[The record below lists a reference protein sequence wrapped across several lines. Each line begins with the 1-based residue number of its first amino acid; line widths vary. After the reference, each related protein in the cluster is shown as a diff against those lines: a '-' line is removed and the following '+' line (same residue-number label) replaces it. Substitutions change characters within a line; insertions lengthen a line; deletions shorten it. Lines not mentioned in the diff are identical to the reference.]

1 MVILINMK
9 KLLKITN
16 LGIIGIIFF
25 SYVISPSVANALP
38 SGFETSVVA
47 SGFNQPTTIAFTG
60 DGRIFVAEKT
70 GTVRVIKNG
79 TLLPTPLITLSDVNS
94 YGDRGLIG
102 MAVDPSFS
110 SNGYLYL
117 SYTYEN
123 TPGTAFSGIKTAR
136 VIRVTVVGDTADES
150 SKIILV
156 GSVGGNIATPSC
168 DNFAVTSDCIASDA
182 PSHTIGGMRFG
193 PDGKLYV
200 ATGDGAHFD
209 YADTRSLRAQNLDS
223 LAGKVLRINKDGT
236 APTDN
241 PFYNGNINS
250 NRSKVYAYGFRNMF
264 RFNFR
269 PTNNALYGGDVG
281 WSSFEEINKVT
292 AGGNYGWPCK

>member
-1 MVILINMK
+1 MSKIQSTFKNFGVALILAVTFFANPST
-9 KLLKITN
+9 LL
-16 LGIIGIIFF
+16 
-25 SYVISPSVANALP
+25 ALP
-38 SGFETSVVA
+38 SGFETSVIA
-47 SGFNQPTTIAFTG
+47 SGFNQPTTIAFVP
-60 DGRIFVAEKT
+60 DGRIFVAEKN
-70 GTVRVIKNG
+70 GDVRVIKNG
-79 TLLPTPLITLSDVNS
+79 TLLPSPLITLSDVNS

-102 MAVDPSFS
+102 MAVDPNFS

-123 TPGTAFSGIKTAR
+123 TPGLNYSGIKTAR
-136 VIRVTVVGDTADES
+136 LIRVTVVGDNADES
-150 SKIILV
+150 SKVVLL
-156 GSVGGNIATPSC
+156 GSIGGNLTSPSC
-168 DNFAVTSDCIASDA
+168 DNFPVTSDCVPSDA
-182 PSHTIGGMRFG
+182 PSHTIGALRFG

-223 LAGKVLRINKDGT
+223 LAGKVLRINTDGT

-241 PFYNGNINS
+241 PFYNGNPNS

-269 PTNNALYGGDVG
+269 PQQAYLAPQKLLVLHDHSLN
-281 WSSFEEINKVT
+281 F
-292 AGGNYGWPCK
+292 